1 MGLFD
6 RFKKNKKTENII
18 QQEKSSPDKIT
29 FKMRNDGCLQVEFYD
44 EGAEFKKFYDTT
56 RLLINE
62 EPVVMAGH
70 AVYKG
75 SVSWYGREHGLMLNE
90 TTGKI
95 ENISAIQ
102 YRDIL
107 TEINLGLLQS
117 DPEYTE
123 MVMKDLLDKGRIE
136 RYLENGLREVPEH
149 PCGKYIGG
157 VKQTEEGYRKY
168 FSDEVGRESHYSD
181 VMKKKREKYR
191 ETKRKAMEEQRRA
204 KENEI
209 AKIQNEIDGLDK

>member
-6 RFKKNKKTENII
+6 RFKKNKKVENTV
-18 QQEKSSPDKIT
+18 QQEKKSPEKIT
-29 FKMRNDGCLQVEFYD
+29 FEMRKDGYLQVEFYD
-44 EGAEFKKFYDTT
+44 EDAEFKKFYDTT

-70 AVYKG
+70 TVYNG

-90 TTGKI
+90 ATGKI
-95 ENISAIQ
+95 ENISQVQ

-117 DPEYTE
+117 DPEYAE

-157 VKQTEEGYRKY
+157 VKQTEDGYRKY
-168 FSDEVGRESHYSD
+168 FSDEVGRESHYSAG
-181 VMKKKREKYR
+181 MKKKREEFR
-191 ETKRKAMEEQRRA
+191 EIKRRAMEEQRRA
-204 KENEI
+204 KVNELN
-209 AKIQNEIDGLDK
+209 KLQNEIDSLDK